1 MVIYTMVFIFKYI
14 CITNFKN
21 ERMKMLN
28 FLLVGAI
35 AFGFASCGSSEN
47 EAEKVEKVSYKLD
60 AATSSLKWK
69 GSKSD
74 EYFHAGTV
82 SITDGSIEMEGDA
95 LVAGSFTIDLNT
107 IANTDAMLPEDKK
120 AMLVGHLMAEDFFNT
135 AKNAIVK
142 VTLNGYENGKLSAT
156 INVLGQDIKQD
167 LDAKLV
173 ADENGASI
181 VGKFDVDFASLNM
194 AGMQADPTTGEKIQS
209 AIAFDLNVQLKK

>member
-1 MVIYTMVFIFKYI
+1 MVFIFLYI
-14 CITNFKN
+14 CSTNFKN

-28 FLLVGAI
+28 VLLVGAI
-35 AFGFASCGSSEN
+35 AFGFASCGSSES

-69 GSKSD
+69 GSKSA
-74 EYFHAGTV
+74 EYFHEGTV
-82 SITDGSIEMEGDA
+82 SITEGSIEMEGDA

-107 IANTDAMLPEDKK
+107 MVSTDAMLPEDKK

-142 VTLNGYENGKLSAT
+142 VTLNGYENGKLSTT
-156 INVLGQDIKQD
+156 INLLGQDTKQD
-167 LDAKLV
+167 LAVKLV
-173 ADENGASI
+173 SDENGASI

-194 AGMQADPTTGEKIQS
+194 PGMQPDPETGEQIQS